1 MTTVNRAGRLGELVG
16 DVDAFRAGV
25 WGVRAAVFPD
35 AAAPAL
41 RGALL
46 SAQEIWDAFDYGLL
60 VAPYFGVARDG
71 VGAPAVDITVTRRVQ
86 QKPRARYADAAGVR
100 RWFAAGYTVGLRQPD
115 HWHAGIKGLVGALR
129 EELRADVRS
138 SVFLTPPPV
147 PDGSGGGPR
156 VRVEA
161 AHVFVLQLEGE
172 SRWSLGDVE
181 PRTRAALVPGDVL
194 YLPPGH
200 AHSVVAHEDG
210 ALYLALSVRQPGP
223 RDLAEVALTGF
234 LKSAPAEAIAGRHHY
249 MSLEEKVSWLRRE
262 LTSYLAGQDVD
273 GLVATAVGM
282 HQRAGQA

>member
-1 MTTVNRAGRLGELVG
+1 MTTANGAGRLGELVG
-16 DVDAFRAGV
+16 DVDAFSAGV
-25 WGVRAAVFPD
+25 WGVRAAVF
-35 AAAPAL
+35 
-41 RGALL
+41 RGVSVPALL

-71 VGAPAVDITVTRRVQ
+71 VGAPAADITVTRRVQ

-115 HWHAGIKGLVGALR
+115 HWHADIKGLVGALR

-138 SVFLTPPPV
+138 SVFLTPPAS
-147 PDGSGGGPR
+147 DSDSSKGGAR
-156 VRVEA
+156 VRAEA
-161 AHVFVLQLEGE
+161 SHLFVLQVEGAT
-172 SRWSLGDVE
+172 RWSLGDQE
-181 PRTRAALVPGDVL
+181 HRTQLAPGDVL

-200 AHSVVAHEDG
+200 RHGVAAHEDG

-223 RDLAEVALTGF
+223 RDLAEVALAGF
-234 LKSAPAEAIAGRHHY
+234 LRSAPAEAIAGRHHY